1 MISSDRFLIIYFS
14 SLNEQIKTAL
24 AEFVPQQPQVLIDET
39 ATTSTVIDDHVEE
52 TVQESIPATTPIAEE
67 EPQEARTSITSTGAQ
82 HSKKVL
88 KNFLRIPFDLNHDNT
103 THIILF
109 L

>member
-1 MISSDRFLIIYFS
+1 M
-14 SLNEQIKTAL
+14 

-88 KNFLRIPFDLNHDNT
+88 KNFLIRIPFDLNHDNT